1 MKKIHLPTVVLA
13 LAVVI
18 LTTASH
24 CQPRVD
30 RVDPTEII
38 DLSGRWNDSD
48 AQQISDTM
56 VEDLVSNP
64 WIQDHV
70 AQYGKKPVIIVGPVE
85 NKSSEHIATEVI
97 TKDLERSLVNSG
109 SAGVVASS
117 TERSALREELMQQQ
131 TWSSAETQKRLAAE
145 TGADYML
152 IGSINS
158 VIDQSGKEAVIFYK
172 VNLELVH
179 LETSIKTWIG
189 NGEIK
194 KYVKKPRIKL

>member
-1 MKKIHLPTVVLA
+1 MKKIHLLI
-13 LAVVI
+13 VI
-18 LTTASH
+18 IAIVGIAATPACKTK
-24 CQPRVD
+24 VD
-30 RVDPTEII
+30 RKNPNEII

-64 WIQDHV
+64 WIQAHV
-70 AQYGKKPVIIVGPVE
+70 AQYAKKPVIIVGPVE

-97 TKDLERSLVNSG
+97 TKDLERALVNSG
-109 SAGVVASS
+109 RSGVVASS

-158 VIDQSGKEAVIFYK
+158 VIDQSGKESVIYYK

>member
-1 MKKIHLPTVVLA
+1 MKKIHLLIVIIAIVGI
-13 LAVVI
+13 AV
-18 LTTASH
+18 TPACKTK
-24 CQPRVD
+24 VD
-30 RVDPTEII
+30 RKNPNEII

-97 TKDLERSLVNSG
+97 TKDLERALVNSG
-109 SAGVVASS
+109 RAGVVASS

-158 VIDQSGKEAVIFYK
+158 VIDQSGKESVIYYK

-194 KYVKKPRIKL
+194 KYVKKPRITL